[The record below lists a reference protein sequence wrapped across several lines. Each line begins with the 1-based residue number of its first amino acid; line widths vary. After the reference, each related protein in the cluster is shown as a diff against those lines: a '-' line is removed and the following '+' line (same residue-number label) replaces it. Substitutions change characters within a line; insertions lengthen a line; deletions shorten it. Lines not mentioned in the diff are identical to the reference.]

1 MNNKAYQELLREA
14 KRREQ
19 KANRGKK
26 VKVDKEKKTQEHNE
40 AAAVDEEAEAE
51 AEAEAEPEFTTKT
64 TFIADGILSYFYCS
78 WLFTLFGLFGFAVQY
93 VLLDLYIMH
102 F

>member
-19 KANRGKK
+19 KANRVKK

-51 AEAEAEPEFTTKT
+51 PEFTTKT
-64 TFIADGILSYFYCS
+64 TFIADGILSLTSTALGC
-78 WLFTLFGLFGFAVQY
+78 LRCLVCL
-93 VLLDLYIMH
+93 VLLFSMFCWIDILCI